1 MSNTNINKNDS
12 PGDESTPIVIIID
25 IEEYFLQEK
34 PHPVHDSGEVIL
46 YRIKIDEQ
54 YYEVRL
60 SHLSGEKILAL
71 ADKQPAHFI
80 LKQRIKHE
88 GEIKLI
94 TIDPEDVVDFT
105 KLGIEKF
112 ITEAKLYEF
121 FIDQRPA
128 FKTPHTHLT
137 VRTILVDFAKV
148 DPAKELL
155 AEKQDGGFKE
165 FKNLDE
171 ELNLTHVRHFTLF
184 DIEPTPVS

>member
-1 MSNTNINKNDS
+1 MSNENIQKSDS
-12 PGDESTPIVIIID
+12 QGDEIEPTVIIID

-34 PHPVHDSGEVIL
+34 PHPLHDPGKVIL

-54 YYEVRL
+54 YYDVRH

-71 ADKQPAHFI
+71 ADKQPAHSV
-80 LKQRIKHE
+80 LKQKIKHE
-88 GEIKLI
+88 GESKLI
-94 TIDPEDVVDFT
+94 TIHPEEVVDFT

-112 ITEAKLYEF
+112 ITEVREYEF
-121 FIDQRPA
+121 FIDQRPV
-128 FKTPHTHLT
+128 FKTPHSHLS
-137 VRTILVDFAKV
+137 VRTILVEFVKV
-148 DPAKELL
+148 DPTKELL

-171 ELNLTHVRHFTLF
+171 ELNLTHIRHFTLF